1 MHIDCATT
9 GDINDLRFVTLAN
22 RQTMF
27 RVLAVVVDFL
37 QHVFARG
44 SKGKDA

>member
-1 MHIDCATT
+1 MHIDCAAF
-9 GDINDLRFVTLAN
+9 GDSRFVTTESSD
-22 RQTMF
+22 TMF
-27 RVLAVVVDFL
+27 GTCTAIVVDFL

>member
-1 MHIDCATT
+1 MHIDCTT
-9 GDINDLRFVTLAN
+9 SSDSGDSRFVTLEN

-27 RVLAVVVDFL
+27 RVLAVVVNFL

-44 SKGKDA
+44 SKGRHA